1 MGNQPKL
8 EWSQDKEAK
17 EKVETLKTW
26 QIKEIKVRGKANTKE
41 RKALVLTNCMSMS

>member
-26 QIKEIKVRGKANTKE
+26 QIKEIKVRDQQSTINFLSPSN
-41 RKALVLTNCMSMS
+41 RSFFR